1 MRNIDDIVGLL
12 DIVHRDTSLNY
23 KLRGLMIV
31 FILNDDGITLSIFD
45 LVNIWGIS
53 DTQVRRYLDMLIR
66 GRYIKRLGRSSGE
79 GLDRGAAS
87 TFKYGIGERYVKDA
101 EGYSIRQPS
110 SDS

>member
-1 MRNIDDIVGLL
+1 MRNIEDIVGLL

-31 FILNDDGITLSIFD
+31 FILNEDGITLSIFD
-45 LVNIWGIS
+45 LVDIWGIS

-79 GLDRGAAS
+79 GLDRGLAS

-110 SDS
+110 SHS